1 MWFTRPKFTGTALQ
15 MVDGSISST
24 HATARNSSSISRK
37 IRVNSIN
44 PGVVVTEGTHS
55 AGIIG
60 SDLEQWALS
69 TTPLGRLGQPDDIAD
84 VVTFLASNDARWIT
98 GESLIVSGGVR

>member
-1 MWFTRPKFTGTALQ
+1 VLAKDLAP
-15 MVDGSISST
+15 
-24 HATARNSSSISRK
+24 RK
-37 IRVNSIN
+37 IRVNSVN
-44 PGVVVTEGTHS
+44 PGMVVTEGTHS